1 MNKYPYK
8 NQRDGIRAS
17 IKFGK
22 TESPKELTE
31 TRRKSFQSFSD
42 QFLHIDTNIFASGT
56 SQFIDCYDAYIC
68 GSDQIWNPTYK
79 STGSAYFLQFAP
91 EYKRIAFAPS
101 FGLSSLPD
109 SLHAIYKEWLNGIP
123 YLSVREEQ
131 GAKIIKELT
140 GRDALVVPDPT
151 LCLNRE
157 QWEEAEKK
165 PEFADGQPY
174 VLTYFLGNETNKDRR
189 FIEAYAKLAGV
200 KIINLFD
207 MREPEYYATDP
218 AEFVWL
224 IHHAKAMFTDS
235 FHGTVFSII
244 FHTPFLVFDRIESG
258 GTKMSSR
265 IETLLKMTNLEN
277 QQFGKGSEKEFSGVD
292 FSSSDYEISIRAELA
307 KEYLIDSLYKV
318 KEESREIT
326 VREPLP
332 FVQENKNR
340 RCLNTSLLFLVFF

>member
-1 MNKYPYK
+1 M
-8 NQRDGIRAS
+8 
-17 IKFGK
+17 
-22 TESPKELTE
+22 
-31 TRRKSFQSFSD
+31 
-42 QFLHIDTNIFASGT
+42 
-56 SQFIDCYDAYIC
+56 
-68 GSDQIWNPTYK
+68 
-79 STGSAYFLQFAP
+79 
-91 EYKRIAFAPS
+91 
-101 FGLSSLPD
+101 
-109 SLHAIYKEWLNGIP
+109 
-123 YLSVREEQ
+123 
-131 GAKIIKELT
+131 T

-151 LCLNRE
+151 LCLSRE
-157 QWEEAEKK
+157 QWGQVEKK
-165 PEFADGQPY
+165 PTFADDQPY
-174 VLTYFLGNETNKDRR
+174 VLTYFLGNETNKYRR
-189 FIEAYAKLAGV
+189 FIEAYAKQAGT

-318 KEESREIT
+318 EEESREIT

-332 FVQENKNR
+332 FVQENKNDCTGCAACVGVCPVNCITMEADKEGFR
-340 RCLNTSLLFLVFF
+340 YPKIDLDKCIHCNKCRKLCEAAQSEIVEKRNEKAYVSYSKNTDIRSTS